1 MIIDMAEVLCITL
14 SYRQEFLDIPDEKH
28 WMLFPFLSTK
38 IALFQMYGGQVG
50 MEVIIKDTDGA
61 THTWFHFDLRP
72 DFEWPVSP
80 QSGGKGFF

>member
-14 SYRQEFLDIPDEKH
+14 SYRQEFLDIPDQKH

-50 MEVIIKDTDGA
+50 LEVIIKDTDGG
-61 THTWFHFDLRP
+61 THILFHFDLRP

-80 QSGGKGFF
+80 QSGSKGFF